1 MRKIIVITGPTAV
14 GKTEYAIKI
23 ASNLGGEI
31 VSCDSMQLYKYM
43 DIGSAKPTVEERNQV
58 RHYLVDLIDPGE
70 PFSVAK
76 YQKLAKDAIEDI
88 FSRDKI
94 PVIAG
99 GTGLYL
105 NSLLYEMNFAETPSD
120 NKFRDEMYELAE
132 KQGATALHNKLKE
145 IDLKAA
151 MRIHPNNIKRVI
163 RALEAAYHGCSVKN
177 FNHVKSKTREYD
189 AILLGLAMDRKKLY
203 DRINKRVDI
212 LMEKGLENEVKALK
226 KMGFTTEDI
235 AMKGIGYKELLDY
248 LSGMYNITE
257 AVEKIKSNTRHYAK
271 RQMTWFKK
279 YEDMKWFDLSDVTDS
294 EQAALRMTEW
304 IKEKL

>member
-1 MRKIIVITGPTAV
+1 M
-14 GKTEYAIKI
+14 
-23 ASNLGGEI
+23 
-31 VSCDSMQLYKYM
+31 
-43 DIGSAKPTVEERNQV
+43 
-58 RHYLVDLIDPGE
+58 
-70 PFSVAK
+70 AK

-163 RALEAAYHGCSVKN
+163 RALEAAHHGCSVKN
-177 FNHVKSKTREYD
+177 FNQQEYQP
-189 AILLGLAMDRKKLY
+189 
-203 DRINKRVDI
+203 
-212 LMEKGLENEVKALK
+212 EKGPRTKSRKRAQ
-226 KMGFTTEDI
+226 
-235 AMKGIGYKELLDY
+235 
-248 LSGMYNITE
+248 
-257 AVEKIKSNTRHYAK
+257 EKRSTVAK
-271 RQMTWFKK
+271 RDQ
-279 YEDMKWFDLSDVTDS
+279 LSR
-294 EQAALRMTEW
+294 A
-304 IKEKL
+304 

>member
-1 MRKIIVITGPTAV
+1 MPPPACSPASTASTSSPPT
-14 GKTEYAIKI
+14 
-23 ASNLGGEI
+23 
-31 VSCDSMQLYKYM
+31 
-43 DIGSAKPTVEERNQV
+43 
-58 RHYLVDLIDPGE
+58 
-70 PFSVAK
+70 
-76 YQKLAKDAIEDI
+76 
-88 FSRDKI
+88 
-94 PVIAG
+94 
-99 GTGLYL
+99 
-105 NSLLYEMNFAETPSD
+105 
-120 NKFRDEMYELAE
+120 
-132 KQGATALHNKLKE
+132 
-145 IDLKAA
+145 
-151 MRIHPNNIKRVI
+151 
-163 RALEAAYHGCSVKN
+163 N

-189 AILLGLAMDRKKLY
+189 AILLGLTMDRKKLY

>member
-1 MRKIIVITGPTAV
+1 M
-14 GKTEYAIKI
+14 
-23 ASNLGGEI
+23 
-31 VSCDSMQLYKYM
+31 
-43 DIGSAKPTVEERNQV
+43 
-58 RHYLVDLIDPGE
+58 
-70 PFSVAK
+70 
-76 YQKLAKDAIEDI
+76 
-88 FSRDKI
+88 
-94 PVIAG
+94 
-99 GTGLYL
+99 
-105 NSLLYEMNFAETPSD
+105 
-120 NKFRDEMYELAE
+120 
-132 KQGATALHNKLKE
+132 KE

-163 RALEAAYHGCSVKN
+163 RALEAAHHGCSVKN

-189 AILLGLAMDRKKLY
+189 AILLGLTMDRKKLY

>member
-1 MRKIIVITGPTAV
+1 
-14 GKTEYAIKI
+14 
-23 ASNLGGEI
+23 
-31 VSCDSMQLYKYM
+31 
-43 DIGSAKPTVEERNQV
+43 
-58 RHYLVDLIDPGE
+58 
-70 PFSVAK
+70 
-76 YQKLAKDAIEDI
+76 
-88 FSRDKI
+88 
-94 PVIAG
+94 
-99 GTGLYL
+99 
-105 NSLLYEMNFAETPSD
+105 
-120 NKFRDEMYELAE
+120 
-132 KQGATALHNKLKE
+132 
-145 IDLKAA
+145 
-151 MRIHPNNIKRVI
+151 
-163 RALEAAYHGCSVKN
+163 
-177 FNHVKSKTREYD
+177 
-189 AILLGLAMDRKKLY
+189 MDRKKLY